1 METGFIIML
10 VCSVVGFFGSLFLAK
25 SIANNTGKDL
35 YTGFIRKVLM
45 IAGGLGIAG
54 FLSIGQVEGALPVAF
69 LLSIGSLVLL
79 FLMNFKKEVSI
90 AQVIIISVLEAL
102 SGLVMLLVFAFS
114 IIFKMTGSEFSSSIN
129 FDEKI
134 KENARKHNEALKEER
149 NKDAEANAAA
159 MGFDSANEAAAYGM
173 GPGREE

>member
-1 METGFIIML
+1 MESGLIVML
-10 VCSVVGFFGSLFLAK
+10 VLSVVGYVGSLFLAN
-25 SIANNTGKDL
+25 SIVNSTGKDL

-45 IAGGLGIAG
+45 FAGGLGITG
-54 FLSIGQVEGALPVAF
+54 FLYAGEVEGSLPLAF
-69 LLSIGSLVLL
+69 LLTVGSLVLL

-114 IIFKMTGSEFSSSIN
+114 IIFKMMGSELSSSIN